1 MNTLIFKDGKKAEC
15 LSVLGALR
23 FVKGAE
29 RDCLTFNFN
38 ADNITPNKV
47 MSLFSDESKIS
58 EITVCADNES
68 NGFVYSD
75 YTLFAGLE
83 IKDEVTQ
90 KENNTS
96 PQSVTSIIAITMGQ
110 INFSEKL
117 EKEKNEQL
125 EILLEISAD
134 MLGGAL

>member
-15 LSVLGALR
+15 LSVLGALK

-38 ADNITPNKV
+38 AENVTPNEV
-47 MSLFSDESKIS
+47 LALFTDENKMS
-58 EITVCADNES
+58 EITISTDSDN

-83 IKDEVTQ
+83 IKDEITQ

-96 PQSVTSIIAITMGQ
+96 PQNVTSIIAITMGQ